1 MRNYSNSQREI
12 ERLNK
17 LQKNVIKE
25 DVKKRYSDREL
36 EGMRR
41 NSDKFRRDLK
51 RDGRAQPL
59 RNSDTAFDKARKKIS
74 KINAVTNTISKVNW
88 NEDGLYYVVFLVSV
102 IGDIG
107 TAIIGLAEGATGGI
121 VALLFGLQL
130 DMFVFGISVTIM
142 LLYIMNG
149 HYKRKRA
156 ILKIAVLMGF
166 SFMELMPIVTAL
178 PGFIGSFV
186 INYAIILYG
195 RTTDKTLEIK

>member
-1 MRNYSNSQREI
+1 MKVFENYSNQSSSQNEYD
-12 ERLNK
+12 RLRK
-17 LQKNVIKE
+17 LQEGLNRKKVKE
-25 DVKKRYSDREL
+25 DAKKRYSDREL
-36 EGMRR
+36 EGVRR

-121 VALLFGLQL
+121 VALLFGVQME
-130 DMFVFGISVTIM
+130 MFVFGISIQLCYYT
-142 LLYIMNG
+142 
-149 HYKRKRA
+149 
-156 ILKIAVLMGF
+156 
-166 SFMELMPIVTAL
+166 
-178 PGFIGSFV
+178 
-186 INYAIILYG
+186 
-195 RTTDKTLEIK
+195 